1 LREEFQ
7 SMTPEDRRYLN
18 AREALASER
27 DIAKAVFR
35 VADRN
40 FSEDEAR
47 ELLEEIYRTNKS
59 ENRRTAWM
67 RVIPGV
73 VLLVVFWV
81 VFAATGRLYYL
92 ILGGSGL
99 SLAWGIAS
107 LLMANGYEV
116 EADEGED

>member
-1 LREEFQ
+1 
-7 SMTPEDRRYLN
+7 
-18 AREALASER
+18 
-27 DIAKAVFR
+27 
-35 VADRN
+35 
-40 FSEDEAR
+40 
-47 ELLEEIYRTNKS
+47 
-59 ENRRTAWM
+59 M

-73 VLLVVFWV
+73 VLFVVFWV

-107 LLMANGYEV
+107 LLIANGYEV

>member
-1 LREEFQ
+1 
-7 SMTPEDRRYLN
+7 MTPEDRRYLT

-27 DIAKAVFR
+27 DIGKAVFR

-40 FSEDEAR
+40 FSEEEAR

-73 VLLVVFWV
+73 VLFVVFWV

-99 SLAWGIAS
+99 SLAWGVAS

-116 EADEGED
+116 EVDEGED